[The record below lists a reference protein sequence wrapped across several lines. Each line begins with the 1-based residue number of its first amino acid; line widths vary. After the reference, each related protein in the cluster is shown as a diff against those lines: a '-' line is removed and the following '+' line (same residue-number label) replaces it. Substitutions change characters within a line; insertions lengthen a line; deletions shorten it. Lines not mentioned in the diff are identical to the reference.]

1 MTISAGT
8 EAGKTDRDENFPV
21 ASFLL
26 APRLRAPILSF
37 YRFARA
43 ADDIADHAALS
54 ERDKFAGLDFL
65 ERTLLGKSDK
75 AKAALPLRSVLAEH
89 RLAPTHPLDLL
100 TAFRADV
107 SKRRYAD
114 WDELMHYCRYSANPV
129 GRFVLDLHREDR
141 SVWSYSDSL
150 CSALQVINHL
160 QDCAKDYRE
169 LDRVYL
175 PLDVMERFGARVE
188 ELGAPKCSPALRAC
202 LKSIA
207 DKTTGLLP
215 DASRLP
221 LAVKDT
227 RLGLET
233 GAIVKLA
240 QRLAALL
247 IARDPLS
254 EHVHL
259 SKLAGLKNGIQGAA
273 GTFAARLTRRSDFTR
288 PSQKQ

>member
-1 MTISAGT
+1 MTISAGI

-129 GRFVLDLHREDR
+129 GRFVLDLHGEDR
-141 SVWSYSDSL
+141 SVWSYSDSAVF
-150 CSALQVINHL
+150 C
-160 QDCAKDYRE
+160 
-169 LDRVYL
+169 
-175 PLDVMERFGARVE
+175 
-188 ELGAPKCSPALRAC
+188 PA
-202 LKSIA
+202 SHQ
-207 DKTTGLLP
+207 
-215 DASRLP
+215 S
-221 LAVKDT
+221 
-227 RLGLET
+227 
-233 GAIVKLA
+233 
-240 QRLAALL
+240 
-247 IARDPLS
+247 S
-254 EHVHL
+254 
-259 SKLAGLKNGIQGAA
+259 
-273 GTFAARLTRRSDFTR
+273 ARLRQGLSRT
-288 PSQKQ
+288 